1 MLRPL
6 PLSQGP
12 KADSALPGSPLRTI
26 AGGRGGAGLSG
37 PHASSR
43 LEKLQ
48 KPHDGQH
55 SLQKRQEQSQMHP
68 RHSGWRNPLSLLR
81 PDSGVRNPLS
91 LPRPDSGGGNPL
103 SLWRPGLPGRSP
115 LLAASAQKAA
125 SLSGTVMPLRHLAAA
140 AALMAQPSVSF
151 LHSEARR
158 CRGARF
164 GGLEKRNLGAA
175 AAMPPS
181 VSGLHTEARS
191 GRDAR
196 FSSLEERDVEVF
208 REVVGAAGV
217 VEDPEALEP
226 YNRCVWGRRR
236 LLGVKGRCTPPHLLL
251 WSLCGSQ
258 IYVGGRAEVKGRCT
272 SHTFSSGA
280 FVGSYNVIHICAGTG

>member
-1 MLRPL
+1 MIRMVSGSCVGTALRGAWGTARTLRPL
-6 PLSQGP
+6 PLAQGP
-12 KADSALPGSPLRTI
+12 KADPALPGSQLRTI

-37 PHASSR
+37 PHHPHASSH

-55 SLQKRQEQSQMHP
+55 SLQKQHEQSQMHP
-68 RHSGWRNPLSLLR
+68 RHSGGGNLLSLAR

-91 LPRPDSGGGNPL
+91 QPRPDSGGGNPL
-103 SLWRPGLPGRSP
+103 PLWRPGHPGGSP
-115 LLAASAQKAA
+115 LLAAAAQTA
-125 SLSGTVMPLRHLAAA
+125 SLSGTVAPPRHLAAA

-151 LHSEARR
+151 LHSVARI

-164 GGLEKRNLGAA
+164 GGLEKHDLGAA
-175 AAMPPS
+175 AAMMPS
-181 VSGLHTEARS
+181 VSGLQTEARV
-191 GRDAR
+191 GRDTR

-251 WSLCGSQ
+251 WRLSGSQ
-258 IYVGGRAEVKGRCT
+258 IYVI
-272 SHTFSSGA
+272 HT
-280 FVGSYNVIHICAGTG
+280 CAGTG